1 MTYRGD
7 PLKNAET
14 LKEAQVK
21 VLQYFKLG
29 TEKKLVDPTPN
40 KIWLSKKAK
49 LMGLSL
55 KKENLKNLPNAP
67 KDFAFDLS
75 NLSLIDGWSKSL
87 KGVPSFSIEHI
98 DSYSQKINTAVLSR
112 SKKVMQHFRRGEQLL
127 EENFIDIASIYSK
140 QPDTLFYFYFI
151 LLLFYAAS
159 LKNRTVRLLWHCQCP
174 ARKVGTCSHMFAVM
188 KLVAK

>member
-1 MTYRGD
+1 MSDLNHTAERSDLYNLKSYTIQHLKTWLTYRGD
-7 PLKNAET
+7 PLKNVET

-67 KDFAFDLS
+67 KDFAFELS
-75 NLSLIDGWSKSL
+75 NLSLIDGWS
-87 KGVPSFSIEHI
+87 
-98 DSYSQKINTAVLSR
+98 R
-112 SKKVMQHFRRGEQLL
+112 S
-127 EENFIDIASIYSK
+127 
-140 QPDTLFYFYFI
+140 
-151 LLLFYAAS
+151 
-159 LKNRTVRLLWHCQCP
+159 
-174 ARKVGTCSHMFAVM
+174 
-188 KLVAK
+188 